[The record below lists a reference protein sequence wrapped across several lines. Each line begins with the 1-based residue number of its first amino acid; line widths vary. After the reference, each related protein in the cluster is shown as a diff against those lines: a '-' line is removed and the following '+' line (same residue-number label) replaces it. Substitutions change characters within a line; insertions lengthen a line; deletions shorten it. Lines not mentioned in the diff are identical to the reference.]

1 MTKLEELR
9 LKMFQNKYGL
19 MTSKEALECALLDD
33 GVAREMS
40 ALDSAKSR
48 FWHSASDML
57 NYAELLEKLEISNA
71 N

>member
-1 MTKLEELR
+1 MTKLEEFR

-33 GVAREMS
+33 GIARDMS
-40 ALDSAKSR
+40 AFDSAKSR
-48 FWHSASDML
+48 FYYSASDML
-57 NYAELLEKLEISNA
+57 NYAELLEKQELSNA